1 MIALSVSSLKHD
13 YKKDCQKGLPVQLS
27 LCMIVR
33 DEAQD
38 LPRCFQSVQ
47 GVVDEAIVVD
57 TGSTDETIAIA
68 QEHGATVH
76 ELAWQHDFAA
86 ARNHALQFAQG
97 EWILVLDADEVLL
110 SGCIAEL
117 KAAIQDPDMIAI
129 TLLRQELGAQQTPY
143 SLVSRLFRRHPQ
155 LQFERSYHESID
167 DSAMALMAQEP
178 HWKVGTLPMAA
189 IAHEGYRPDAIASR
203 RKAERAAQIM
213 GQYLA
218 NNPTDAYICS
228 KLGALYIT
236 QGRREEGLAI
246 LEQGL
251 RQNPNDAT
259 TIYELH
265 FHLGLT
271 YGGAGQ
277 LNLARQHYETAL
289 SVGLP
294 DVLKLATFINL
305 AALYTD
311 QGALPQAEA
320 LLQKVT
326 VIQPD
331 WAIAYYNLGLVYK
344 TVGQFTKAI
353 SAYQEAI
360 RLQPHYPEAHQNLGV
375 VYLKLGQ
382 VPEGLAAFQEAV
394 EQYRQSNP
402 AEALSLQQRLNE
414 LGWQI

>member
-1 MIALSVSSLKHD
+1 MIAPAMSSLKPD
-13 YKKDCQKGLPVQLS
+13 YKKDRQKGLPVQLS

-33 DEAQD
+33 DEAQN
-38 LPRCFQSVQ
+38 LPHCLHSVQ
-47 GVVDEAIVVD
+47 GVVDETIVVD

-68 QEHGATVH
+68 QAHGATVH
-76 ELAWQHDFAA
+76 KLTWQNDFAA

-97 EWILVLDADEVLL
+97 DWVLALDADEVLL
-110 SGCIAEL
+110 SSCVAEL
-117 KAAIQDPDMIAI
+117 KAAIQSPEMIAI
-129 TLLRQELGAQQTPY
+129 TLLRQELGAKQTPY

-155 LQFERSYHESID
+155 LRFERSYHESID
-167 DSAMALMAQEP
+167 DSVMALMAQEP
-178 HWKVGTLPMAA
+178 YWKVGTLPMAA

-203 RKAERAAQIM
+203 RKAEKAAQIM

-218 NNPTDAYICS
+218 SNPTDAYICS
-228 KLGALYIT
+228 KLGALYIS
-236 QGRREEGLAI
+236 QGRREEGTAI

-251 RQNPNDAT
+251 RQSPSDAAV
-259 TIYELH
+259 IYELH

-289 SVGLP
+289 SVILP

-311 QGALPQAEA
+311 QGMFSQAEA
-320 LLQKVT
+320 LLQKILG
-326 VIQPD
+326 IQPD

-344 TVGQFTKAI
+344 ATGQFAKAI
-353 SAYQEAI
+353 ATYQEAI
-360 RLQPHYPEAHQNLGV
+360 RLQPHYPEAHRNLGV

-382 VPEGLAAFQEAV
+382 IPESLAAFQGAV
-394 EQYRQSNP
+394 QQYRQSDP
-402 AEALSLQQRLNE
+402 AEALRLQQKLNE
-414 LGWQI
+414 LDLQV